1 MADLICWFSSPE
13 EKGKMRFLFSFSQK
27 LKRVGF
33 AKNMEKEM
41 NFCILRGVKQ
51 EEHVKLIF
59 ELHQKNPQSMKKHW
73 QDK

>member
-1 MADLICWFSSPE
+1 
-13 EKGKMRFLFSFSQK
+13 
-27 LKRVGF
+27 
-33 AKNMEKEM
+33 MEKEM